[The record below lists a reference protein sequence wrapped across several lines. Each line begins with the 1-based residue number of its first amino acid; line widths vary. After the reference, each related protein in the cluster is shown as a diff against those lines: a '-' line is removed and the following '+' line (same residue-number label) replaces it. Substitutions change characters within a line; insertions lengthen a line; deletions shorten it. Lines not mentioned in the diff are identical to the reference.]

1 MSPLRHVTVSP
12 ATTVSFA
19 GLNGGREHVDLR
31 LFGVRGGRQ
40 RERDR
45 ERSRPALRTHH
56 LTLILPSIHG
66 CTAQTKFSVLP
77 LAAVTLKVTLPF
89 GGR

>member
-19 GLNGGREHVDLR
+19 GLKAVGEHVDLR

-40 RERDR
+40 RERGRGDHGR
-45 ERSRPALRTHH
+45 ARTHH

-66 CTAQTKFSVLP
+66 CTAQTKFSVVP

>member
-1 MSPLRHVTVSP
+1 MSPLRQVTVSP

-19 GLNGGREHVDLR
+19 GLKAVANMSTCASSARAAAGSASATATAISARA
-31 LFGVRGGRQ
+31 
-40 RERDR
+40 
-45 ERSRPALRTHH
+45 SHH